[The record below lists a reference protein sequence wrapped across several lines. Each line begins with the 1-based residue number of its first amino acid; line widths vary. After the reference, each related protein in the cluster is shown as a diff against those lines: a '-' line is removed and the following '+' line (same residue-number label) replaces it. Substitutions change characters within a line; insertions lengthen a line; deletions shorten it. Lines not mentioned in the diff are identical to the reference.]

1 MSLQAMDWALRMVR
15 GLSPTQ
21 KLILICLGNHAGPD
35 GKCWPSQAVISEYTE
50 LSRETIN
57 RNLLELEKK
66 GLIRSVKR
74 RDAAGRDLSK
84 TYLLNLAMAG
94 VTQDH
99 TGMANRQGGVTEN
112 HTQEKQ
118 GVLQPS
124 PLSGA
129 KSLGVTQDHTG
140 VTESLRGCD
149 GESHPGV
156 TQDHTSKENRSRR
169 EPVNRTKRLNT
180 LARNGFSEV
189 EKSASEPDPAQSP
202 PESDSGIPETEQ
214 PPKAEFRFEPAS
226 DSVSHRPEKQATLP
240 PHRRIRLDPQTFRF
254 QGILPDDLRRF
265 KDTFPAVD
273 VEQELR
279 EMELWAA
286 ANPARRKSNWFRFIG
301 NWLSKEQERGG
312 ALRTRPPGAPGA
324 GRRSTNIDELIA
336 RARAEEEE
344 RASNGQQIR
353 NSG

>member
-1 MSLQAMDWALRMVR
+1 MSLQAMDWALRIVR

-35 GKCWPSQAVISEYTE
+35 GKCWPSQGVISEYTE
-50 LSRETIN
+50 LSRETIY
-57 RNLLELEKK
+57 RNLCELEKK

-84 TYLLNLAMAG
+84 TYLLNLAMTGETQSLTG
-94 VTQDH
+94 V
-99 TGMANRQGGVTEN
+99 ANRQGGETQSLTQEN
-112 HTQEKQ
+112 H
-118 GVLQPS
+118 GVYQPT
-124 PLSGA
+124 PLIGA
-129 KSLGVTQDHTG
+129 KSLGETQNLTG
-140 VTESLRGCD
+140 ETESLRGGDD
-149 GESHPGV
+149 GSHPGE
-156 TQDHTSKENRSRR
+156 TQSLTSKENQSRK
-169 EPVNRTKRLNT
+169 EPVNRSKRLNT
-180 LARNGFSEV
+180 LARNDFSEV
-189 EKSASEPDPAQSP
+189 EKSASEPDPSPSP
-202 PESDSGIPETEQ
+202 PKSDPGIPENENLS
-214 PPKAEFRFEPAS
+214 KAESGSSPVA
-226 DSVSHRPEKQATLP
+226 DSVSPRPENPATLP
-240 PHRRIRLDPQTFRF
+240 PHRRIRLDPGTFRF

-312 ALRTRPPGAPGA
+312 ALRTRPPGV

>member
-21 KLILICLGNHAGPD
+21 KLTLICLGNHAGPD
-35 GKCWPSQAVISEYTE
+35 GKCWPSQGVIYEYTE

-118 GVLQPS
+118 GVFQPS

-149 GESHPGV
+149 AGSH
-156 TQDHTSKENRSRR
+156 
-169 EPVNRTKRLNT
+169 L
-180 LARNGFSEV
+180 
-189 EKSASEPDPAQSP
+189 
-202 PESDSGIPETEQ
+202 
-214 PPKAEFRFEPAS
+214 
-226 DSVSHRPEKQATLP
+226 
-240 PHRRIRLDPQTFRF
+240 
-254 QGILPDDLRRF
+254 
-265 KDTFPAVD
+265 
-273 VEQELR
+273 
-279 EMELWAA
+279 
-286 ANPARRKSNWFRFIG
+286 
-301 NWLSKEQERGG
+301 
-312 ALRTRPPGAPGA
+312 
-324 GRRSTNIDELIA
+324 
-336 RARAEEEE
+336 
-344 RASNGQQIR
+344 
-353 NSG
+353 

>member
-35 GKCWPSQAVISEYTE
+35 GSCWPSQGVISEYTE

-112 HTQEKQ
+112 HTQENQ
-118 GVLQPS
+118 GVFQPS

-156 TQDHTSKENRSRR
+156 TQDHTSKENQSRK
-169 EPVNRTKRLNT
+169 EPINRTKRLNT
-180 LARNGFSEV
+180 LARNDFSEV

-202 PESDSGIPETEQ
+202 PESDSEIPETEQ

-286 ANPARRKSNWFRFIG
+286 ANHARRKSNWFRFIG

-312 ALRTRPPGAPGA
+312 ALRPRSHGA

>member
-35 GKCWPSQAVISEYTE
+35 GKCWPSQGVISEYTE
-50 LSRETIN
+50 LSRETIY
-57 RNLLELEKK
+57 RNLCELEKK

-74 RDAAGRDLSK
+74 RDSAGRDLSK
-84 TYLLNLAMAG
+84 TYLLNLARTG
-94 VTQDH
+94 ETQDL
-99 TGMANRQGGVTEN
+99 TGVANRQRGETESLTTEN
-112 HTQEKQ
+112 Q
-118 GVLQPS
+118 GETKNP
-124 PLSGA
+124 GE
-129 KSLGVTQDHTG
+129 TQDLTG
-140 VTESLRGCD
+140 VTESLRGGD
-149 GESHPGV
+149 AESHPGE
-156 TQDHTSKENRSRR
+156 TQSLTSKENQSRK

-180 LARNGFSEV
+180 LARNDFSEV
-189 EKSASEPDPAQSP
+189 EKSASELDPAPSP
-202 PESDSGIPETEQ
+202 PESDPGVPESEKPSDGESGTLL
-214 PPKAEFRFEPAS
+214 AT
-226 DSVSHRPEKQATLP
+226 DSVSPRPENPATLP

-254 QGILPDDLRRF
+254 HGILPDDLRRW
-265 KDTFPAVD
+265 KETFPAVD

-312 ALRTRPPGAPGA
+312 ALRTRPPGA

-344 RASNGQQIR
+344 RANNGQQIR